1 MAWSTSRSQG
11 AAPPGPPA
19 LLPNELARSTN
30 GRVDL
35 RTEPLRVRWGL
46 SDLVTADGHK
56 LRGAFMCSV
65 RAVNEPAER
74 KVLGEV
80 FLSRKATANVD
91 DVIAHFAPTI
101 QTAAA
106 NAAGSKKVEE
116 WLADDAK
123 QSMADV
129 LRKAA
134 DKVAFNSGLELLP
147 PFQVDIESPSFQQQ
161 KLEQL
166 ERNLSE
172 QRVAGQ
178 VEHFERAAGL
188 LKQFDALRQAA
199 PGITPGA
206 VLQQMSPSEQG
217 MMLQTLLLA
226 AGKGKQVQSL
236 WGVAGPFLL
245 KIDPRVSPPK
255 IEPITLPA
263 DLGPLRS
270 VEPAEIDGERVLL
283 IGARNGVMVVR
294 PESPTEPPKL
304 YKDVDV
310 VSQMGFSKSI
320 IWRHE
325 LWACHGDAGIVA
337 WDLASPDHPKLVV
350 RPAHLNG
357 GTAAPPPPVQ
367 TSVSIEGPRQGSPRN
382 LTKLDDARA
391 MFSLGE
397 RLFTV
402 TAEGHVTP
410 LPTSEPADVVSILAD
425 GRAVYVVRE
434 DGSVFAHDPGTLA
447 VESEERRG
455 GRINSA
461 GPLPWL
467 GSARLLLVSD
477 DGPIHCLGTDDQLV
491 TQYLSPHR
499 GLRMVTATADVV
511 AAISADRQRLV
522 VWNSWDGRK
531 PAADVSVAAV
541 AKHRVADVQ
550 FG

>member
-19 LLPNELARSTN
+19 LLPNELARSSN
-30 GRVDL
+30 GRVEL
-35 RTEPLRVRWGL
+35 RTEPLRVRWAL

-74 KVLGEV
+74 KVLAEV
-80 FLSRKATANVD
+80 FLSRKATANAD
-91 DVIAHFAPTI
+91 DVVAHFAPTI
-101 QTAAA
+101 QIAAA
-106 NAAGSKKVEE
+106 NTAGTKNVAD
-116 WLADDAK
+116 WLADESKEA
-123 QSMADV
+123 MADV

-147 PFQVDIESPSFQQQ
+147 PFQVDVESPSFQQQ

-178 VEHFERAAGL
+178 VEHFERAAAL
-188 LKQFDALRQAA
+188 LKQFDTLRQAA

-206 VLQQMSPSEQG
+206 VLQQISPSEQG

-226 AGKGKQVQSL
+226 AGKGKQMQSL

-245 KIDPRVSPPK
+245 KIDPRASPPK

-270 VEPAEIDGERVLL
+270 VEPSEIDGERVLL
-283 IGARNGVMVVR
+283 VGARDGVMVVR
-294 PESPTEPPKL
+294 PEAPTEPKP
-304 YKDVDV
+304 YRDPDV
-310 VSQMGFSKSI
+310 VSQMGFSKSM

-325 LWACHGDAGIVA
+325 LWACHGDAGVVA
-337 WDLASPDHPKLVV
+337 WDLAGPDHPKLVV
-350 RPAHLNG
+350 RPTHLTG
-357 GTAAPPPPVQ
+357 GPAAPPPLM
-367 TSVSIEGPRQGSPRN
+367 TSGVSMEQARPGSPRN
-382 LTKLDDARA
+382 LTKLDERRA
-391 MFSLGE
+391 LFSVNE

-402 TAEGHVTP
+402 KADGQVTP
-410 LPTSEPADVVSILAD
+410 LSTSERADVVSIQAD
-425 GRAVYVVRE
+425 AHAVYVIRE
-434 DGSVFAHDPGTLA
+434 DGSVFSHDPATLG
-447 VESEERRG
+447 VTSEERRG

-467 GSARLLLVSD
+467 ASSRLLLVSD

-491 TQYLSPHR
+491 TQYLSSHR
-499 GLRMVTATADVV
+499 GLRMVTAAADVV

-531 PAADVSVAAV
+531 PVADVSVAAV
-541 AKHRVADVQ
+541 AKHRVADVH